1 MNLYLVDDS
10 VERLLIHLLIAAGR
24 DIQIPSDVNRVGYP
38 DAAHLLHAINVERTV
53 LTANH
58 DDFRLL
64 HELVVASGGHHPGI
78 LVICKDND
86 RSRDMSSKAIVR
98 AIDDIDAAG
107 FDLHD
112 QFQIL
117 NHWR

>member
-1 MNLYLVDDS
+1 MMGFRSRTARSGLRTRTLAAS
-10 VERLLIHLLIAAGR
+10 IGTLI
-24 DIQIPSDVNRVGYP
+24 
-38 DAAHLLHAINVERTV
+38 
-53 LTANH
+53 
-58 DDFRLL
+58 
-64 HELVVASGGHHPGI
+64 ASGGISGI
-78 LVICKDND
+78 ALGQDVDDEQRAGDQETVIVTGT
-86 RSRDMSSKAIVR
+86 RIRRDDFDAVNATTVITADDMERLGVVSVADMVNQAIVR